1 MQQTPDSGYPDELAA
16 DPMGADL
23 DTVVE
28 SQYVHDG
35 QDVAAP
41 EEVAAPTPAP
51 TGGHKGRNLA
61 LLGVAVVC
69 LAAAGFVLTHLGH
82 HTAPDNPELAHIQ
95 NIASS
100 VPATDKPVAKKPA
113 QLPAQTVVYS
123 PSVTPVAS
131 AVSAA
136 NQAVAAAPAAPTT
149 AAPATVAG
157 AAAAPAPAVHAP
169 AVTAATTAPQVAA
182 APAPQV
188 ATVPV
193 TAPVTPTNTAA
204 PAAPAAADTG
214 SAEQRVQIEVLTR
227 ALAKATKEATDA
239 KAALALAQS
248 EKPKPRIVVKHAPRA
263 HLVAV
268 LKDGAVFKTE
278 SGKTVIL
285 SVGGQVP

>member
-16 DPMGADL
+16 DPMDADL

-35 QDVAAP
+35 QEVAAP
-41 EEVAAPTPAP
+41 EAVAAPTPEPA
-51 TGGHKGRNLA
+51 GGHRGRNLA
-61 LLGVAVVC
+61 LLGVAMVC
-69 LAAAGFVLTHLGH
+69 LVAAGFVLTHLGH

-100 VPATDKPVAKKPA
+100 VPATDRPVAKKPA

-136 NQAVAAAPAAPTT
+136 NQAVSAVPAT

-157 AAAAPAPAVHAP
+157 TTPAQTPAVRAP
-169 AVTAATTAPQVAA
+169 AVTAATTTPQVAS

-188 ATVPV
+188 ATAPV
-193 TAPVTPTNTAA
+193 SAPVTPANSAA
-204 PAAPAAADTG
+204 PAAVGAG

-248 EKPKPRIVVKHAPRA
+248 EKPKPRVVVKHAPRA